1 MFKEGLPGIVKD
13 CIMPMEDFM
22 TAREAVLREVEGLA
36 DESLDEVL
44 EYIKRL
50 KLARAIQRSETAL
63 ASEQALARDWLSSE
77 EDEAWRDL

>member
-1 MFKEGLPGIVKD
+1 
-13 CIMPMEDFM
+13 M